1 MLLHQPEL
9 GQGHTSYSKKVGS
22 GQLFQWVENKSCSLS
37 INKTKHQIK
46 KLNKITLNCL
56 NLDTKKEGVGESNV
70 KLQCNFFFGVSGSL

>member
-22 GQLFQWVENKSCSLS
+22 GQLFQWVA
-37 INKTKHQIK
+37 K
-46 KLNKITLNCL
+46 KMVIIYWQNHGPNQKPKQNHFTFI

-70 KLQCNFFFGVSGSL
+70 KLV